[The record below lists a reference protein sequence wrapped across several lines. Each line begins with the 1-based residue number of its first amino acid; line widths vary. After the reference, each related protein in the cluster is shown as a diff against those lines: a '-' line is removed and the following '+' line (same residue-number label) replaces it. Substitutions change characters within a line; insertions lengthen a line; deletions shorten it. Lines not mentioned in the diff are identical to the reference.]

1 MDNERKPFDPNEHLL
16 NLKGKPYLPVMWR
29 LVWLRED
36 APESRIVTEMISRTG
51 DEAVFKCE
59 VTRIQDGAVT
69 GSATGWGTETRGDFG
84 DFTEKAETKSIGRAL
99 AALGY
104 GAEHD
109 EGFDSSGPAQF
120 APQRPQNRQQA
131 SAPNR
136 PANAPQRPP
145 QNPTAASPNDPANA
159 NQLAA
164 IENLAKR
171 KGIDAEQV
179 EKNAIAAGFSKPW
192 TNASAQAIIK
202 ALQEEPNR

>member
-136 PANAPQRPP
+136 PANAPQRAT
-145 QNPTAASPNDPANA
+145 QASIAASPNDPANA

-192 TNASAQAIIK
+192 TNVSAQAIIK

>member
-136 PANAPQRPP
+136 PANAPQRPT
-145 QNPTAASPNDPANA
+145 QAPTAASPNDPANA

-164 IENLAKR
+164 IDNLAKR

>member
-136 PANAPQRPP
+136 PANAPQRAT
-145 QNPTAASPNDPANA
+145 QASIAASPNDPANA

-202 ALQEEPNR
+202 ALQEEPNQ

>member
-131 SAPNR
+131 PAPKR
-136 PANAPQRPP
+136 PGNAPQRPP
-145 QNPTAASPNDPANA
+145 QAPTAASPNDPANA

-164 IENLAKR
+164 IDNLAKR

-202 ALQEEPNR
+202 ALQEEPNQ

>member
-1 MDNERKPFDPNEHLL
+1 MDNERKPFDPNEHLIDL
-16 NLKGKPYLPVMWR
+16 RGKPYLPVMWR

-36 APESRIVTEMISRTG
+36 APESRIITEMITRTG

-59 VTRIQDGAVT
+59 VTRIQEGTVT

-109 EGFDSSGPAQF
+109 EGFDSARPAQF

-131 SAPNR
+131 SAPKR

-171 KGIDAEQV
+171 KGLDGERV
-179 EKNAIAAGFSKPW
+179 DAIALVAGFKKPW

>member
-145 QNPTAASPNDPANA
+145 QASIAASPNDPANA

-164 IENLAKR
+164 IDNLAKR

>member
-84 DFTEKAETKSIGRAL
+84 EFTEKAETKSIGRAL

-136 PANAPQRPP
+136 PANAPQRAT
-145 QNPTAASPNDPANA
+145 QASIAASPNDPANA

-164 IENLAKR
+164 IDNLAKR
-171 KGIDAEQV
+171 KGIDAERLDV
-179 EKNAIAAGFSKPW
+179 IAAGMARPW
-192 TNASAQAIIK
+192 TNTNAQAIIK

>member
-69 GSATGWGTETRGDFG
+69 GSATGWGTETREDFG

-164 IENLAKR
+164 IDNLAKR

>member
-136 PANAPQRPP
+136 PANAPQRST
-145 QNPTAASPNDPANA
+145 QASIAASPNDPANA

-171 KGIDAEQV
+171 KGLDGERV
-179 EKNAIAAGFSKPW
+179 DAIALVAGFKKPW

>member
-136 PANAPQRPP
+136 PANAPQRPT
-145 QNPTAASPNDPANA
+145 QASIAASPNDPANA

-164 IENLAKR
+164 IDNLAKR

-202 ALQEEPNR
+202 ALQEEPNQ